1 MRNYAGYAVAI
12 VSVTMAIVA
21 CGSKEAGDRGG
32 GAPPPEPVAS
42 QGNRHTVRLS
52 GCVELSGMASYVLQR
67 VHVESSDGQ
76 DPHRT
81 TNHPGGGIVEGSWV
95 RLTGGTRDLRA
106 LAGHR
111 VAVSGVLV
119 DPDQRAVGTEGVAGV
134 VLPSGDVSRASTNE
148 FYWTKVKKEAGPI
161 ARSSIAAGAGPE
173 IQVTEIKDLGKDC
186 HEAGDHR

>member
-95 RLTGGTRDLRA
+95 RLSGGTRDLRA
-106 LAGHR
+106 LI
-111 VAVSGVLV
+111 
-119 DPDQRAVGTEGVAGV
+119 GTEGVGGV

-148 FYWTKVKKEAGPI
+148 FHWTKVKKEAGPI

-173 IQVTEIKDLGKDC
+173 IQVTEIKDLGEPC
-186 HEAGDHR
+186 HEG